1 MDDLSLHILDV
12 AENSIQAG
20 AKNIEII
27 IKENTKKD
35 ILTIEIND
43 DGKGIDEGMLKEIQN
58 PFTTSRTTR
67 KVGLGIPF
75 FKEAA
80 EMSDGKFF
88 ISSAKGKGTKVKAE
102 FKHSH
107 IDRKPMGD
115 IVETLIAL
123 ILRADKSD
131 ILYYH
136 KVNGRSFIFRTKDLK
151 YQLKVDDLR
160 QVNLLNNLKEILRQ
174 KISELKK

>member
-1 MDDLSLHILDV
+1 MDDLSLYILDIS
-12 AENSIQAG
+12 ENCIDAG

-27 IKENTKKD
+27 INEDTKKD
-35 ILTIEIND
+35 ILIIEIND
-43 DGKGIDEGMLKEIQN
+43 DGKGIDEDMIKLIQN

-80 EMSDGKFF
+80 ESCEGKFS
-88 ISSAKGKGTKVKAE
+88 ISSAKGIGTKVKAT

-115 IVETLIAL
+115 IAETLIAL
-123 ILRADKSD
+123 ILRAEKTE

-136 KVNGRSFIFRTKDLK
+136 KRNGKDFTFRTKDLK
-151 YQLKVDDLR
+151 LQLKVKDLK
-160 QVNLLNNLKEILRQ
+160 QVMLLNSLKKIVKQ
-174 KISELKK
+174 KISELQ

>member
-12 AENSIQAG
+12 SENCIDAG

-27 IKENTKKD
+27 INEDTKKD
-35 ILTIEIND
+35 LLTIEIND
-43 DGKGIDEGMLKEIQN
+43 DGKGIDEDMIKKIQN

-80 EMSDGKFF
+80 ESCEGKFV
-88 ISSAKGKGTKVKAE
+88 ISSAKGIGTKVKAT

-107 IDRKPMGD
+107 IDRKPLGD
-115 IVETLIAL
+115 ITETLIAL
-123 ILRADKSD
+123 ILRAEKAE

-136 KVNGRSFIFRTKDLK
+136 KRNGKEFVFRTKDLK
-151 YQLKVDDLR
+151 LMLKVQDLK
-160 QVNLLNNLKEILRQ
+160 QASLLISLKNIIKQ
-174 KISELKK
+174 KISELQ

>member
-12 AENSIQAG
+12 SENCIDAG

-27 IKENTKKD
+27 VNEDIKKD
-35 ILTIEIND
+35 LLTIEIND
-43 DGKGIDEGMLKEIQN
+43 DGKGIDEDMLSQIQN

-75 FKEAA
+75 LKEAA
-80 EMSDGKFF
+80 ESSGGSLIIK
-88 ISSAKGKGTKVKAE
+88 SAKGVGTKVKAT

-107 IDRKPMGD
+107 IDRKPLGD
-115 IVETLIAL
+115 IAETLIAL
-123 ILRADKSD
+123 ILRVDKTE

-136 KVNGRSFIFRTKDLK
+136 KKNGKDFVFRTKDLK
-151 YQLKVDDLR
+151 LQLRVQSLKHVS
-160 QVNLLNNLKEILRQ
+160 LLNSLKEIIKQ
-174 KISELKK
+174 KIAELQ